1 MKKLIAGMVVV
12 ALFFTSCG
20 VLQDILGEN
29 QVLTTSSKVLKGHGD
44 KATVIKTENLPA
56 KAREFFNKKFPGETI
71 VMVDAE
77 YVEEGAPRVPITQE
91 GSSMWESVFSLA
103 MKLGGQ
109 AFPPLLA
116 LEGIGL
122 AFFKRKRNHY
132 GNALKALVPANGK
145 IEVMPALASIGSALG
160 MAHSSKATKDTFEEE
175 KKAAV

>member
-1 MKKLIAGMVVV
+1 MKKLITCMIFVS
-12 ALFFTSCG
+12 LFFASCG

-29 QVLTTSSKVLKGHGD
+29 QVLTTSSKVLKGHED
-44 KATVIKTENLPA
+44 KASVIKTENLPT

-71 VMVDAE
+71 VMVDAD

-132 GNALKALVPANGK
+132 GNAVKALIPANGK